1 MAKRKGY
8 EAVRMEDL
16 SDMVNGRLKH
26 DAELE
31 ASAQQA
37 RESAASHPRPA
48 RHPAPVAMPHPAAAA
63 PVIPQPH
70 AMPHV
75 RPATPRAE
83 PLPPPNRAHAAAATR
98 AALELPKQ

>member
-1 MAKRKGY
+1 
-8 EAVRMEDL
+8 MEDL

-37 RESAASHPRPA
+37 RESAATHPRPA

-70 AMPHV
+70 AMPH
-75 RPATPRAE
+75 PAVPRVKEQPKVKA
-83 PLPPPNRAHAAAATR
+83 PTMGPV
-98 AALELPKQ
+98 AALAHHGNELPKQ